1 MKNPKAIALVS
12 ALITAGAI
20 KAAPALAEPVSSAGQ
35 TYVSYVQTSDLNL
48 SSEGGQRTLDRR
60 LAHAAREVCG
70 TPSDADLVSQNKAR
84 ECRADAIARAAS
96 QNESVLAAAK
106 RGAIV
111 AITASR

>member
-1 MKNPKAIALVS
+1 MKNPYAIALVS

-20 KAAPALAEPVSSAGQ
+20 KAAPAFAEPVSPTAQ

-48 SSEGGQRTLDRR
+48 SSEDGQRTLDRR

-70 TPSDADLVSQNKAR
+70 APSDADLVGQNKAR
-84 ECRADAIARAAS
+84 ECRADAVARASS
-96 QNESVLAAAK
+96 QNENVLAAAK